1 MRLDLCGL
9 YRSTGKKSRNL
20 LAGRATA
27 LIECLLPG
35 IPASS
40 DNRNPRRV
48 HLKPN
53 TFALT
58 FVLALMTAMGPIST
72 DIYVPSLP
80 QLAEEFGAS
89 PMRVQWTLSAYL
101 IGFGVSQ
108 IFYGPLSDK
117 LGRKPLLLAGF
128 AIFLAA
134 TLASMVSTSIDM
146 LIIARAVQGAGGAG
160 PIIVVRAIVR
170 DLYEGARAGR
180 QLSIMSTIMG
190 IAPIAAPIMGGVL
203 ALWFGWRAS
212 FVAMF
217 VLVAALMMTAALLL
231 PETLKH
237 RQDGSEGGPLS
248 LGSIFASFRIIFANR
263 RWRIYSILSCLGH
276 TGIYTF
282 LAAAPFILQDVYG
295 LTPLQFGFFFSM
307 CSIPFVAGA
316 AMSSR
321 LVTRLGLDRTI
332 AIGIACYF
340 VGGILQALG
349 IVLFPK
355 SLVVLLIPQMIF
367 FCGVGFVMP
376 HSIAAALTPF
386 PERAGAAAS
395 LQGFLQ
401 MTFSACVGLVV
412 ASMIGATAWPLVTA
426 TLLLGLGA
434 GAVFLGS
441 AGIRRRR
448 V

>member
-1 MRLDLCGL
+1 
-9 YRSTGKKSRNL
+9 
-20 LAGRATA
+20 
-27 LIECLLPG
+27 
-35 IPASS
+35 
-40 DNRNPRRV
+40 
-48 HLKPN
+48 
-53 TFALT
+53 
-58 FVLALMTAMGPIST
+58 
-72 DIYVPSLP
+72 
-80 QLAEEFGAS
+80 
-89 PMRVQWTLSAYL
+89 
-101 IGFGVSQ
+101 
-108 IFYGPLSDK
+108 
-117 LGRKPLLLAGF
+117 LLLAGF

-134 TLASMVSTSIDM
+134 TLASIVSTSIDM
-146 LIIARAVQGAGGAG
+146 LILARAIQGAGGAG

-180 QLSIMSTIMG
+180 QMSIMSTIMG

-231 PETLKH
+231 PETLK
-237 RQDGSEGGPLS
+237 RKQEALLS
-248 LGSIFASFRIIFANR
+248 FGSIFASFRIIFANR
-263 RWRIYSILSCLGH
+263 RWRIYSTLSCLGH

-307 CSIPFVAGA
+307 CSITFVAGA
-316 AMSSR
+316 ATGSR

-332 AIGIACYF
+332 SIGIGCYF
-340 VGGILQALG
+340 IGGILQALG

-355 SLVVLLIPQMIF
+355 SLAALLIPEMIF

-401 MTFSACVGLVV
+401 MTFSACVGLAV
-412 ASMIGATAWPLVTA
+412 ASMIGASAWPLVAA

-434 GAVFLGS
+434 GAVFLAS

>member
-1 MRLDLCGL
+1 M
-9 YRSTGKKSRNL
+9 
-20 LAGRATA
+20 
-27 LIECLLPG
+27 P
-35 IPASS
+35 
-40 DNRNPRRV
+40 
-48 HLKPN
+48 LKPN

-89 PMRVQWTLSAYL
+89 PTRVQWTLSAYL

-117 LGRKPLLLAGF
+117 FGRKPLLLAGF
-128 AIFLAA
+128 AIFLAS
-134 TLASMVSTSIDM
+134 TLASMAATSIDM
-146 LIIARAVQGAGGAG
+146 LIAARAFQGAGGAG

-180 QLSIMSTIMG
+180 QMSVMSTIMG
-190 IAPIAAPIMGGVL
+190 IAPIAGPTVGGML
-203 ALWFGWRAS
+203 AVWFSWRAS
-212 FVAMF
+212 FIVMF
-217 VLVAALMMTAALLL
+217 VLVAGLTATAALLL
-231 PETLKH
+231 PETLK
-237 RQDGSEGGPLS
+237 RKQEASLS
-248 LGSIFASFRIIFANR
+248 LGGIFASFRIIFADP
-263 RWRIYSILSCLGH
+263 RWRVYSTLNCLGH
-276 TGIYTF
+276 TGLFTF
-282 LAAAPFILQDVYG
+282 IAASPFILQNVYG

-307 CSIPFVAGA
+307 CSVTFVLGAGIG
-316 AMSSR
+316 SR

-332 AIGIACYF
+332 SIGIGCYF
-340 VGGILQALG
+340 VGGILQASG
-349 IVLFPK
+349 ILLFPE
-355 SLVVLLIPQMIF
+355 SPVALLIPEMIF

-386 PERAGAAAS
+386 PDRAGAAAS

-401 MTFSACVGLVV
+401 MTFSACVGLAV
-412 ASMIGATAWPLVTA
+412 ASMIGATAWPLVAA

-434 GAVFLGS
+434 AAVFLAS
-441 AGIRRRR
+441 AGLRRRR